1 MTPLLKCLAQVSVL
15 VVGEWLLLTPP
26 GNDITR
32 PQKEWHQERSFETL
46 QRCASYRERQADD
59 WIKRMETVPEG
70 SPDYVTYDRAAT
82 RFLLV
87 SVSLQSRR
95 RHEAQRHHGSRLT
108 FAALSYYA
116 HCLKTETFALRCL
129 HPRREENS
137 QARSLTI
144 VKMADPLSWAL

>member
-1 MTPLLKCLAQVSVL
+1 MTPLLKCVAQVSVL
-15 VVGEWLLLTPP
+15 VIGEWLLLTPP

-82 RFLLV
+82 RFLLGKCILAE
-87 SVSLQSRR
+87 S
-95 RHEAQRHHGSRLT
+95 
-108 FAALSYYA
+108 AAS
-116 HCLKTETFALRCL
+116 
-129 HPRREENS
+129 
-137 QARSLTI
+137 
-144 VKMADPLSWAL
+144 